1 MSNPT
6 IGNESQFQRPFNI
19 LPDSPRIPHK
29 FISSNI
35 DKGTIENKAIQLGAN
50 VLGGLLGTGISSN
63 IASALLS
70 AGNYSTPYNTLPFD
84 SLTSKPPSGAFK
96 PDEAFKIGAVIPGVK
111 YQDFRSRLRI
121 STQTDPGKEILDT
134 LASLNANGASATT
147 RGSFVAA
154 KYAAASITPAG
165 PYSVFNIQ
173 QTYGF
178 GEHGAPGALRKD
190 FTARSIVTTKW
201 KRSKN
206 FKYDKGKGD
215 LNISGYFAPT
225 RNPLEMAT
233 PFRGDKVNV
242 IDYKKS
248 TLKTAYR
255 WMPKKDNLLGAVTD
269 FLGGGIT
276 QDFIKFYF
284 TGPTMQPGGTQSDD
298 VIAFRAIITNF
309 DDSFTA
315 DWSAVNMVGRADP
328 NYHYG
333 SFSRGGS
340 LTFDVYVTDR
350 DELKPIYRKLNALA
364 SYTAPIYDGNSI
376 AMIGPWMRLTVG
388 DIHNQQPI
396 VMTSVTYTYGM
407 DTPWEINIEQ
417 DPQNMQTPLRVSVSC
432 QFNIIGNDIPQN
444 NGRILSLA
452 KKYNASGSAIAGD
465 DNWLSDFKSSVPNPK
480 QFDKTISDKKSIRKK
495 ARELRREQSD
505 LSRKDSFKDATTQL
519 GLGN

>member
-1 MSNPT
+1 M
-6 IGNESQFQRPFNI
+6 
-19 LPDSPRIPHK
+19 
-29 FISSNI
+29 
-35 DKGTIENKAIQLGAN
+35 
-50 VLGGLLGTGISSN
+50 
-63 IASALLS
+63 
-70 AGNYSTPYNTLPFD
+70 
-84 SLTSKPPSGAFK
+84 
-96 PDEAFKIGAVIPGVK
+96 
-111 YQDFRSRLRI
+111 
-121 STQTDPGKEILDT
+121 
-134 LASLNANGASATT
+134 
-147 RGSFVAA
+147 
-154 KYAAASITPAG
+154 
-165 PYSVFNIQ
+165 
-173 QTYGF
+173 
-178 GEHGAPGALRKD
+178 
-190 FTARSIVTTKW
+190 
-201 KRSKN
+201 
-206 FKYDKGKGD
+206 
-215 LNISGYFAPT
+215 
-225 RNPLEMAT
+225 
-233 PFRGDKVNV
+233 
-242 IDYKKS
+242 
-248 TLKTAYR
+248 
-255 WMPKKDNLLGAVTD
+255 
-269 FLGGGIT
+269 
-276 QDFIKFYF
+276 
-284 TGPTMQPGGTQSDD
+284 
-298 VIAFRAIITNF
+298 AFRAIITNF

-417 DPQNMQTPLRVSVSC
+417 DPTNMQTPLRVSVSC

-480 QFDKTISDKKSIRKK
+480 QFDKTISDKKARRKK

-505 LSRKDSFKDATTQL
+505 LSIKDSRVQADNAL